1 MKTPAPLR
9 PFPFVGLQPWTPH
22 RLENRLRRL
31 FGPEFLSEFL
41 PEEAFAWA
49 PEIDLM
55 DVNGEL
61 VLTAELPGMKLEDV
75 TIEVMD
81 DVLTLRGDKKQEEKY
96 REGSYQICER
106 SYGAFER
113 SFTLPRSVDV
123 EKIRADFE
131 NGILTVH
138 LPKLEE
144 AKGRK
149 IQIEVK

>member
-9 PFPFVGLQPWTPH
+9 PYPFMGLKPWTPF
-22 RLENRLRRL
+22 RLENRIRQLL
-31 FGPEFLSEFL
+31 GPEFFSEETFV
-41 PEEAFAWA
+41 WA
-49 PEIDLM
+49 PEVDLI
-55 DVNGEL
+55 DVNGEMIM
-61 VLTAELPGMKLEDV
+61 TAELPGMKLEDV

-81 DVLTLRGDKKQEEKY
+81 EVLTLRGDKKQEELYK
-96 REGSYQICER
+96 EGTYQICER

-123 EKIRADFE
+123 EKIRAEFR